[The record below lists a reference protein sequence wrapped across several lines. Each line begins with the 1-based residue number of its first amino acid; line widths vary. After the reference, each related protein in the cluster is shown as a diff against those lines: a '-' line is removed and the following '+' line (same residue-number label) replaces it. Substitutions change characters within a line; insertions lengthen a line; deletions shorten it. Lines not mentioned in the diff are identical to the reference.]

1 MAPHVLRLVFSH
13 PLRGRDLLEEHLGNR
28 LGRMHAHHRDVVGV
42 GDAVGGERE
51 GVVEGRSVAAGV
63 AKDAL
68 RVVAF
73 GCVYVFC

>member
-1 MAPHVLRLVFSH
+1 
-13 PLRGRDLLEEHLGNR
+13 
-28 LGRMHAHHRDVVGV
+28 MHAHHRDVVGV